1 MFPFNL
7 LPGITSVTANSVYV
21 SLGVIVCIATRFL
34 LSRSSKNRR
43 PSVSTP
49 PRSVSPSPEKK
60 TDGLPNTSRAPAEIA
75 EYGDFPDYASLSGV
89 PLPSEYKGFDIT
101 KALPRPYRPFRWVYH
116 QTMCKP
122 LLPFPFCRNIRSINC
137 ESGVGQPLR
146 EWNPTGG

>member
-7 LPGITSVTANSVYV
+7 LPGITSVTASSVYV
-21 SLGVIVCIATRFL
+21 SLGVIVCIATTFARFL
-34 LSRSSKNRR
+34 LSRSSKTRR
-43 PSVSTP
+43 PSTSTP

-60 TDGLPNTSRAPAEIA
+60 TGGLPNTSRTPAEIA
-75 EYGDFPDYASLSGV
+75 AYGDFPDYASLSGV

-122 LLPFPFCRNIRSINC
+122 LPPFPFCRKIPSTNC
-137 ESGVGQPLR
+137 ESKINSL
-146 EWNPTGG
+146 